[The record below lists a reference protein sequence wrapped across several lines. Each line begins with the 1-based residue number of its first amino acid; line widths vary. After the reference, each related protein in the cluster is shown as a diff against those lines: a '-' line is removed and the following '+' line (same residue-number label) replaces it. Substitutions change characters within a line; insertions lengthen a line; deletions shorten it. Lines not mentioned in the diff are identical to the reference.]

1 MEKSS
6 VNEVVSTLDAVKSN
20 GQPGFWILLSILIVL
35 VLVIAA
41 VMYQRI
47 VINRFQTASKAVVI
61 SGLSRIYGGLLA
73 SALAAAHRWVGQKNN
88 PRTRSES
95 IAACPRRHVD
105 EEKDP

>member
-1 MEKSS
+1 MRFNEKHWAASI
-6 VNEVVSTLDAVKSN
+6 E
-20 GQPGFWILLSILIVL
+20 WILLSILIVL

-73 SALAAAHRWVGQKNN
+73 SALAAAHR
-88 PRTRSES
+88 
-95 IAACPRRHVD
+95 
-105 EEKDP
+105 